1 MEEILQR
8 YAETPQIKQLISL
21 LKGEIN
27 ASPSGRLE
35 GLIGSQDAFVA
46 AAVFKQTNFNHL
58 FILSDKEE
66 AAYFHNNLTNLLK
79 TAVSPL
85 SMGEGLGVRHGNKD
99 VFFFPDSFKRP
110 QDFSELNNNNVLL
123 RTESVN
129 RLSNSTTNKELV
141 VSYPE
146 ALLEKV
152 VKAEALNEQTLRL
165 QVNEKLDIDFMI
177 DLLVEFEFERV
188 DFVYEPGQFS
198 IRGDIVD
205 VYSFGNEFP
214 YRVELFGNE
223 IESIRTFDPLTQLSQ
238 KRIASVTIVPNIQT
252 HFGNEKKTS
261 VLDVLPANTVIWIKD
276 EQLLKEI
283 FEQAIDKAKKIQPE
297 IRKHKIEH
305 PNHPLIEAD
314 AEDVFVKFE
323 EFEKQLSKFKVVHF
337 GRKPAVNSLSFGEGW
352 GEVVFH
358 SRPQPSFN
366 KNFDL
371 LLKNLHDNT
380 EAGYTNLIFAENP
393 KQIER
398 FYAIFEDLEKKSTSS
413 KISNPAVN
421 PSPLGEG
428 VRHGRT
434 DEVTVPPLSEGEGS
448 GVRWSPVHTGIH
460 HGFIDDDLKICFY
473 TDHQI
478 FNRYH
483 KYNLRQGFSKDK
495 AMLMKT
501 LRELKPGDYV
511 THIDHGVGVF
521 SGLEKIE
528 VAGQMQETV
537 RLIYAGNDILYVGI
551 QSLHKISK
559 YVGKEGESPRVNKL
573 GTDTWNNL
581 KKKTKKRIKEL
592 AFDLIQLYA
601 KRKAAKGFQFSPDGY
616 LQNELDASFMYEDT
630 PDQAK
635 ATEDVK
641 RDMEA
646 TSPMDR
652 LVCGDVGFG
661 KTEVA
666 IRAAF
671 KAATDGKQVAVLAP
685 TTILVM
691 QHAKTFKER
700 LADFPVEIE
709 YINRFKTAKEKKEIL
724 QKLAEGKINII
735 IGTHALLAK
744 NVKFKDLGLM
754 IVDEE
759 QKFGVG
765 AKETLKTIRANV
777 DTLTLT
783 ATPIPRTLSFSLM
796 GARDLSIINTPPPNR
811 QPITTEVHPLDPD
824 LIKEAIEYEVYR
836 GGQVFFVHNRV
847 RDIGEVKEM
856 LMKLVPSID
865 IGVAHGQMEGE
876 HLEEVITKFIN
887 REYDV
892 LLCTN
897 IIESGIDIPN
907 ANTIIINNAHQF
919 GLSDLHQLRGR
930 VGRSNK
936 HAFCY
941 LFAPPLSTLTNESR
955 QRLKTIEEFSDLG
968 SGFNIAM
975 RDMDIRGAG
984 NMLGAEQSGFIA
996 EIGYD
1001 VYQKI
1006 LDEAIRELKDSEF
1019 KELYKEELE
1028 RTHDYVRDCAIETDL
1043 EMLIP
1048 NEYVSNTTE
1057 RMLLYRDLNEIKDEE
1072 GLKKFEEQL
1081 HDRFGEVPAPV
1092 FELFDAMRLKWIATG
1107 LGMEQII
1114 LKGKTMRCYFVANK
1128 ESAFYSSSTF
1138 GKILQ
1143 YVQQHR
1149 AGVYLRETEKYL
1161 VLTFENVKTMKEA
1174 EERLEEVGRFGNE
1187 K

>member
-1 MEEILQR
+1 MSIEEILQC
-8 YAETPQIKQLISL
+8 YIQTPQLQQLTELLNRGLFNSPLHNGEGTRRADGADDLKNLFIS
-21 LKGEIN
+21 
-27 ASPSGRLE
+27 

-46 AAVFKQTNFNHL
+46 AAVFKETDFNHL
-58 FILSDKEE
+58 FVLSDKEE
-66 AAYFHNNLTNLLK
+66 AAYFQNNLKNLL
-79 TAVSPL
+79 
-85 SMGEGLGVRHGNKD
+85 RNKD
-99 VFFFPDSFKRP
+99 IFFFPDSFKRP
-110 QDFSELNNNNVLL
+110 QDYSELNNNNVLL
-123 RTESVN
+123 RTETVN
-129 RLSNSTTNKELV
+129 RLNNATTNKELV
-141 VSYPE
+141 VTYPE
-146 ALLEKV
+146 ALVEKV
-152 VKAEALNEQTLRL
+152 VKIEALNEQTLRL

-214 YRVELFGNE
+214 YRVELFGRE

-238 KRIASVTIVPNIQT
+238 KKIASVTIVPNIQT
-252 HFGNEKKTS
+252 HFSNDKKTS
-261 VLDVLPANTVIWIKD
+261 VLEVLPANTVIWIKD
-276 EQLLKEI
+276 AQMLMDI
-283 FEQAIDKAKKIQPE
+283 FEQAAEKAKKIQPDVKKN
-297 IRKHKIEH
+297 RMEH
-305 PNHPLIEAD
+305 PNHPLLEGEVEEVFLSYADFQKGLSRFRLIE
-314 AEDVFVKFE
+314 
-323 EFEKQLSKFKVVHF
+323 F
-337 GRKPAVNSLSFGEGW
+337 GRNPVYKAENTIAFRS
-352 GEVVFH
+352 H
-358 SRPQPSFN
+358 PQPSFN

-371 LLKNLHDNT
+371 LIKNLHENT
-380 EAGYTNLIFAENP
+380 AAGYINLIFAENP
-393 KQIER
+393 KQVER
-398 FYAIFEDLEKKSTSS
+398 FYAIFEDLKADVKF
-413 KISNPAVN
+413 A
-421 PSPLGEG
+421 
-428 VRHGRT
+428 
-434 DEVTVPPLSEGEGS
+434 
-448 GVRWSPVHTGIH
+448 PVHVGIH
-460 HGFIDDDLKICFY
+460 RGFIDEELKICFY

-495 AMLMKT
+495 ALLMKT

-528 VAGQMQETV
+528 VAGQLQETV

-559 YVGKEGESPRVNKL
+559 YIGKEGETPRVNKL
-573 GTDTWNNL
+573 GTETWSNL

-616 LQNELDASFMYEDT
+616 MQNELEASFMYEDT

-661 KTEVA
+661 KTEIA

-671 KAATDGKQVAVLAP
+671 KAVTDGKQVAVLAP

-700 LADFPVEIE
+700 LADFPVEID
-709 YINRFKTAKEKKEIL
+709 YLNRFKSTKEKKELLERI
-724 QKLAEGKINII
+724 AEGKVNIVV
-735 IGTHALLAK
+735 GTHALLGK

-754 IVDEE
+754 IIDEE

-765 AKETLKTIRANV
+765 AKETLKTMKTNV

-811 QPITTEVHPLDPD
+811 QPITTEVHPFDPD

-856 LMKLVPSID
+856 LMKLVPNID
-865 IGVAHGQMEGE
+865 IGVAHGQMEGDQ
-876 HLEEVITKFIN
+876 LEDIINKFIN
-887 REYDV
+887 REFDV
-892 LLCTN
+892 LLSTN

-941 LFAPPLSTLTNESR
+941 LFAPPLSTLSSESR

-984 NMLGAEQSGFIA
+984 NLLGAEQSGFIA

-1028 RTHDYVRDCAIETDL
+1028 RTRDYVRDCAIETDL

-1048 NEYVSNTTE
+1048 SDYVSNTTE
-1057 RMLLYRDLNEIKDEE
+1057 RMLLYRDLNEIKDEA

-1138 GKILQ
+1138 GKILE
-1143 YVQQHR
+1143 YVQMNR
-1149 AGVYLRETEKYL
+1149 VGVYLRETEKYL
-1161 VLTFENVKTMKEA
+1161 VLTFEQVKTMKEA
-1174 EERLEEVGRFGNE
+1174 EERLEDLE
-1187 K
+1187 KYVATVAK

>member
-1 MEEILQR
+1 MRPAGQCYFMTIEELLKR
-8 YAETPQIKQLISL
+8 YADTNQLKQLVQAL
-21 LKGEIN
+21 NEN
-27 ASPSGRLE
+27 SGAERPE
-35 GLIGSQDAFVA
+35 DVFVQGLTGSQDAFVA
-46 AAVFKQTNFNHL
+46 AATFKQTGFNHL
-58 FILSDKEE
+58 FVMGDKEE
-66 AAYFHNNLTNLLK
+66 AAYFQNNLKNI
-79 TAVSPL
+79 
-85 SMGEGLGVRHGNKD
+85 LGSKD
-99 VFFFPDSFKRP
+99 IFFFPDSFKRP
-110 QDFSELNNNNVLL
+110 GDYTELNNNNVLL
-123 RTESVN
+123 RTETVN
-129 RLSNSTTNKELV
+129 RLSNPNSKAELAV
-141 VSYPE
+141 TYPE

-152 VKAEALNEQTLRL
+152 VKQEVLNEQTLHL
-165 QVNEKLDIDFMI
+165 KVNEKLDVDFMI
-177 DLLVEFEFERV
+177 DLLVDFEFERV

-198 IRGDIVD
+198 IRGDIID
-205 VYSFGNEFP
+205 IFSFGNEYP
-214 YRVELFGNE
+214 YRVELFDEE
-223 IESIRTFDPLTQLSQ
+223 IESIRTFDPVTQLSV
-238 KRIASVTIVPNIQT
+238 KKIASVTIVPNIQT
-252 HFGNEKKTS
+252 HFGNDKKAS
-261 VLDVLPANTVIWIKD
+261 VLEVFTTNTLVWIKD
-276 EQLLKEI
+276 MQVLLDVFANSPE
-283 FEQAIDKAKKIQPE
+283 KAKKAQPA
-297 IRKHKIEH
+297 IIKNKIEH
-305 PNHPLIEAD
+305 PNHPLLE
-314 AEDVFVKFE
+314 
-323 EFEKQLSKFKVVHF
+323 
-337 GRKPAVNSLSFGEGW
+337 
-352 GEVVFH
+352 GEVDEILLTSADFLKGIANFRVVEFGSNSFFKAPVTVRFN

-366 KNFDL
+366 KNFEL
-371 LLKNLHDNT
+371 LIKNLQQNT
-380 EAGYTNLIFAENP
+380 QDEYTNLIFAENP
-393 KQIER
+393 KQVER
-398 FYAIFEDLEKKSTSS
+398 FYAIFEDLKAKVQW
-413 KISNPAVN
+413 A
-421 PSPLGEG
+421 
-428 VRHGRT
+428 
-434 DEVTVPPLSEGEGS
+434 
-448 GVRWSPVHTGIH
+448 PVHLGIH
-460 HGFIDDDLKICFY
+460 QGFLDDNLKVACY

-483 KYNLRQGFSKDK
+483 KYQLRQGFSRDK
-495 AMLMKT
+495 ALLMKT
-501 LRELKPGDYV
+501 LRELKPGDYI

-528 VAGQMQETV
+528 VNGQTQETV

-601 KRKAAKGFQFSPDGY
+601 KRKASKGVQFSKDGY
-616 LQNELDASFMYEDT
+616 LQNELEASFMYEDT

-646 TSPMDR
+646 TAPMDR

-666 IRAAF
+666 VRAAF
-671 KAATDGKQVAVLAP
+671 KAACDGKQVAVLVP
-685 TTILVM
+685 TTILAM
-691 QHAKTFKER
+691 QHYKVFKDR
-700 LADFPVEIE
+700 LADFPIEID
-709 YINRFKTAKEKKEIL
+709 YLNRFKTGKEKKQTLENL
-724 QKLAEGKINII
+724 ENGKTNIV
-735 IGTHALLAK
+735 IGTHGLVGK
-744 NVKFKDLGLM
+744 SVKFKDLGLM

-765 AKETLKTIRANV
+765 TKETLKTLRANV
-777 DTLTLT
+777 DSLTLT

-824 LIKEAIEYEVYR
+824 LIKEAIEYEIYR
-836 GGQVFFVHNRV
+836 GGQVYFVHNRV
-847 RDIGEVKEM
+847 RDIGEVKDM
-856 LMKLVPSID
+856 LLKIVPNIE

-876 HLEEVITKFIN
+876 HLENVIMKFIN
-887 REYDV
+887 REYDL

-897 IIESGIDIPN
+897 IIESGIDISN
-907 ANTIIINNAHQF
+907 ANTIIINNAHNF

-941 LFAPPLSTLTNESR
+941 LFAPPKSTLTQEAK
-955 QRLKTIEEFSDLG
+955 QRLKTIEEFSELG

-1006 LDEAIRELKDSEF
+1006 LDEAIRELKETDF

-1048 NEYVSNTTE
+1048 SDYVSNTTE
-1057 RMLLYRDLNEIKDEE
+1057 RMLLYRDLNEIKDEA
-1072 GLKKFEEQL
+1072 GLEKFEAEL
-1081 HDRFGEVPAPV
+1081 NDRFGEVPKPV
-1092 FELFDAMRLKWIATG
+1092 FELFDAMRLKWLATG

-1114 LKGKTMRCYFVANK
+1114 LKGKQLRCYFVANK
-1128 ESAFYSSSTF
+1128 DSTF
-1138 GKILQ
+1138 YNSTVFSRILDF
-1143 YVQQHR
+1143 VQNHR
-1149 AGVYLRETEKYL
+1149 HGVHLRETEKYL
-1161 VLTFENVKTMKEA
+1161 VLNFERTNSMKEA
-1174 EERLEEVGRFGNE
+1174 DE
-1187 K
+1187 KLKQLNAWVYNKA

>member
-1 MEEILQR
+1 MTINDAIQH
-8 YAETPQIKQLISL
+8 YIVTPQLRQLTEL
-21 LKGEIN
+21 LKNDTGTFLVN
-27 ASPSGRLE
+27 
-35 GLIGSQDAFVA
+35 GLTGSQDAFVA
-46 AAVFKQTNFNHL
+46 ASVFKLTDFNHFFVL
-58 FILSDKEE
+58 GDKEE
-66 AAYFHNNLTNLLK
+66 AAYFHNNLKSLLN
-79 TAVSPL
+79 
-85 SMGEGLGVRHGNKD
+85 NKE

-123 RTESVN
+123 RTETIN
-129 RLSNSTTNKELV
+129 RLSNSITNKELV

-146 ALLEKV
+146 ALLEKI

-165 QVNEKLDIDFMI
+165 QVNEKLDLDFMI
-177 DLLVEFEFERV
+177 DLLVAFEFERV

-214 YRVELFGNE
+214 YRIELFGNE

-238 KRIASVTIVPNIQT
+238 KKIASITIVPNIQT

-261 VLDVLPANTVIWIKD
+261 VLNGLPANTVIWIKD

-283 FEQAIDKAKKIQPE
+283 FEQALDKAKKIQPE

-305 PNHPLIEAD
+305 PNHPLLETD
-314 AEDVFVKFE
+314 AEEVFVRFE
-323 EFEKQLSKFKVVHF
+323 EFEKQLSKFRVIHF
-337 GRKPAVNSLSFGEGW
+337 GRKERSGSPFGHQGAAK
-352 GEVVFH
+352 VVFR

-371 LLKNLHDNT
+371 LLKNLHDNNK
-380 EAGYTNLIFAENP
+380 AGYTNLIFAENP

-398 FYAIFEDLEKKSTSS
+398 FYAIFEDLEKKSPPN
-413 KISNPAVN
+413 KISNPAVSAPF
-421 PSPLGEG
+421 PSEKRLEDEAAVTPFPSERDGA
-428 VRHGRT
+428 GR
-434 DEVTVPPLSEGEGS
+434 LFI
-448 GVRWSPVHTGIH
+448 PVYVGIH
-460 HGFIDDDLKICFY
+460 QGFIDDDIKICFY

-483 KYNLRQGFSKDK
+483 KYHLRQGFSKDK

-528 VAGQMQETV
+528 VAGQIQETV

-601 KRKAAKGFQFSPDGY
+601 KRKASKGFQFSPDGY
-616 LQNELDASFMYEDT
+616 LQTELEASFMYEDT

-646 TSPMDR
+646 PYPMDR

-709 YINRFKTAKEKKEIL
+709 YLNRFRTVKEKKEIL

-765 AKETLKTIRANV
+765 AKETLKTLRANV

-856 LMKLVPSID
+856 LMKLVPNID
-865 IGVAHGQMEGE
+865 IGVAHGQMDGE

-975 RDMDIRGAG
+975 RDLDIRGAG

-1028 RTHDYVRDCAIETDL
+1028 RTRDYVRDCAIETDL

-1048 NEYVSNTTE
+1048 SEYVSNTTE
-1057 RMLLYRDLNEIKDEE
+1057 RMLLYRDLNEVKDEE

-1081 HDRFGEVPAPV
+1081 RDRFGEVPAPV
-1092 FELFDAMRLKWIATG
+1092 YELFDAMRLKWIATG

-1114 LKGKTMRCYFVANK
+1114 LKGKTMRCYFIANK

-1143 YVQQHR
+1143 YVQRHR
-1149 AGVYLRETEKYL
+1149 TGVYLRETEKYL

-1174 EERLEEVGRFGNE
+1174 EERLEDIQNSV
-1187 K
+1187 

>member
-1 MEEILQR
+1 MRPTGQLYFMTIEELLQR
-8 YAETPQIKQLISL
+8 YGASEQVKQLVQAL
-21 LKGEIN
+21 NTEQ
-27 ASPSGRLE
+27 SGDTANDVFLQ
-35 GLIGSQDAFVA
+35 GLTGSQDAFIA
-46 AAVFKQTNFNHL
+46 AAAFKETGFNHL
-58 FILSDKEE
+58 FVLGDKEE
-66 AAYFHNNLTNLLK
+66 AAYFQNNLKNI
-79 TAVSPL
+79 
-85 SMGEGLGVRHGNKD
+85 LGSKD
-99 VFFFPDSFKRP
+99 IFFFPDSFKRP
-110 QDFSELNNNNVLL
+110 ADYTELNNNNVLL
-123 RTESVN
+123 RTETVN
-129 RLSNSTTNKELV
+129 RLSNPNSKAELA

-152 VKAEALNEQTLRL
+152 VKQEVLNEQTLHL
-165 QVNEKLDIDFMI
+165 KVNEKLDVDFMI
-177 DLLVEFEFERV
+177 DLLVDFEFERV

-198 IRGDIVD
+198 IRGDIID
-205 VYSFGNEFP
+205 IFSFGNEYP
-214 YRVELFGNE
+214 YRVELFDKE
-223 IESIRTFDPLTQLSQ
+223 IESIRTFDPVTQLSV
-238 KRIASVTIVPNIQT
+238 KKIASVTIVPNIQT
-252 HFGNEKKTS
+252 HFGNDKKAS
-261 VLDVLPANTVIWIKD
+261 VLEVFTQNTVVWIKD
-276 EQLLKEI
+276 MQVLLDVFANSPE
-283 FEQAIDKAKKIQPE
+283 KAKKAQPA
-297 IRKHKIEH
+297 IIKNKIEH
-305 PNHPLIEAD
+305 PNHPLLE
-314 AEDVFVKFE
+314 
-323 EFEKQLSKFKVVHF
+323 
-337 GRKPAVNSLSFGEGW
+337 
-352 GEVVFH
+352 GEVDDILLKSADFLRGIANFRVVEFGSSSFFKAPVTIRFN

-366 KNFDL
+366 KNFEL
-371 LLKNLHDNT
+371 LIKNLQQNT
-380 EAGYTNLIFAENP
+380 TDGYPNLIFAENP
-393 KQIER
+393 KQVER
-398 FYAIFEDLEKKSTSS
+398 FYAIFEDLKAKVQWT
-413 KISNPAVN
+413 
-421 PSPLGEG
+421 
-428 VRHGRT
+428 
-434 DEVTVPPLSEGEGS
+434 
-448 GVRWSPVHTGIH
+448 PVHLGIH
-460 HGFIDDDLKICFY
+460 QGFLDDTLKVACY

-483 KYNLRQGFSKDK
+483 KYQLRQGFSRDK
-495 AMLMKT
+495 ALLMKT
-501 LRELKPGDYV
+501 LRELKPGDYI

-528 VAGQMQETV
+528 VNGQMQETV
-537 RLIYAGNDILYVGI
+537 RLIYAGNDIMYVGI

-601 KRKAAKGFQFSPDGY
+601 KRKASKGFQFTKDGY
-616 LQNELDASFMYEDT
+616 LQNELEASFMYEDT

-646 TSPMDR
+646 TAPMDR

-666 IRAAF
+666 VRAAF
-671 KAATDGKQVAVLAP
+671 KAACDGKQVAVLVP
-685 TTILVM
+685 TTILAM
-691 QHAKTFKER
+691 QHYKVFKER
-700 LADFPVEIE
+700 LSDFPIE
-709 YINRFKTAKEKKEIL
+709 VDYLNRFKTGKEKKQTLENL
-724 QKLAEGKINII
+724 ENGKTNIVV
-735 IGTHALLAK
+735 GTHGLVGK
-744 NVKFKDLGLM
+744 SVKFKDLGLM

-765 AKETLKTIRANV
+765 TKETLKTLRANV
-777 DTLTLT
+777 DSLTLT

-811 QPITTEVHPLDPD
+811 QPITTEVHPVDPD
-824 LIKEAIEYEVYR
+824 LIKEAIEYEIYR
-836 GGQVFFVHNRV
+836 GGQVYFVHNRV
-847 RDIGEVKEM
+847 RDIGEVKDM
-856 LMKLVPSID
+856 LLKIVPNIE

-876 HLEEVITKFIN
+876 QLETVILKFIN
-887 REYDV
+887 REYDL

-907 ANTIIINNAHQF
+907 ANTIIINNAQNF

-941 LFAPPLSTLTNESR
+941 LFAPPKSTLTQEAK
-955 QRLKTIEEFSDLG
+955 QRLKTIEEFSELG

-1006 LDEAIRELKDSEF
+1006 LDEAIRELKETDF

-1048 NEYVSNTTE
+1048 SDYVSNTTE
-1057 RMLLYRDLNEIKDEE
+1057 RMLLYRDLNEIKDES
-1072 GLKKFEEQL
+1072 GLEKFETEL
-1081 HDRFGEVPAPV
+1081 NDRFGDVPKPV
-1092 FELFDAMRLKWIATG
+1092 YELFDAMRLKWLATG

-1114 LKGKTMRCYFVANK
+1114 LKGKQLRCYFVTNK
-1128 ESAFYSSSTF
+1128 ESTFYKSTVF
-1138 GKILQ
+1138 GKILEF
-1143 YVQQHR
+1143 VQHNR
-1149 AGVYLRETEKYL
+1149 HGVHLRETEKYL
-1161 VLTFENVKTMKEA
+1161 VLNFERIGSMKEA
-1174 EERLEEVGRFGNE
+1174 EEKLKQLNGFVY
-1187 K
+1187 

>member
-1 MEEILQR
+1 MTLEDLLKL
-8 YAETPQIKQLISL
+8 YTDSPSVKQLAEL
-21 LKGEIN
+21 LNKGDSTRDIHL
-27 ASPSGRLE
+27 G

-46 AAVFKQTNFNHL
+46 SAIFKQTPFNHFFL
-58 FILSDKEE
+58 LSDKEE
-66 AAYFHNNLTNLLK
+66 AAYFQNNLKNLLQ
-79 TAVSPL
+79 
-85 SMGEGLGVRHGNKD
+85 GKD
-99 VFFFPDSFKRP
+99 IFFFPDSFKRP
-110 QDFSELNNNNVLL
+110 QDFSEVNNNNVLL
-123 RTESVN
+123 RTETVN
-129 RLSNSTTNKELV
+129 RLSNPTSRAEMA

-146 ALLEKV
+146 AMFEKV
-152 VKAEALNEQTLRL
+152 VKQEVLNEQTLRL
-165 QVNEKLDIDFMI
+165 QVNEKLDVDFMI
-177 DLLVEFEFERV
+177 DLLVDFEFERV

-198 IRGDIVD
+198 IRGDIID
-205 VYSFGNEFP
+205 IYSFGNEYP
-214 YRVELFGNE
+214 YRVELFDEE
-223 IESIRTFDPLTQLSQ
+223 IESIRTFDPVTQLSV
-238 KRIASVTIVPNIQT
+238 KKIASVTIVPNIQT
-252 HFGNEKKTS
+252 HFSNDKKTS
-261 VLDVLPANTVIWIKD
+261 VLDVFSSNTVIWIKD
-276 EQLLKEI
+276 MQMLTDA
-283 FEQAIDKAKKIQPE
+283 FESAIAKAKKIQPD
-297 IRKHKIEH
+297 IKKKRLEH
-305 PNHPLIEAD
+305 PHHPLLEGEV
-314 AEDVFVKFE
+314 EDVFLSTA
-323 EFEKQLSKFKVVHF
+323 EFLKGIAPFRVIEF
-337 GRKPAVNSLSFGEGW
+337 GRNSFFKAE
-352 GEVVFH
+352 ETIRFQAK
-358 SRPQPSFN
+358 PQPSFN
-366 KNFDL
+366 KNFEL
-371 LLKNLHDNT
+371 LIRNLNENT
-380 EAGYTNLIFAENP
+380 ANGYTNFILAENP

-398 FYAIFEDLEKKSTSS
+398 FYAIFEDLQQNASSALRASSSIEKNKNNVAEDGSLLSH
-413 KISNPAVN
+413 
-421 PSPLGEG
+421 GEES
-428 VRHGRT
+428 R
-434 DEVTVPPLSEGEGS
+434 
-448 GVRWSPVHTGIH
+448 VRWTALPAGIH
-460 HGFIDDDLKICFY
+460 QGFIDDELKIACY

-483 KYNLRQGFSKDK
+483 KYNLRQGFSRDK
-495 AMLMKT
+495 ALLLKT

-528 VAGQMQETV
+528 VGGQTQEAV

-559 YVGKEGESPRVNKL
+559 YVGKEGEGPRVNKL
-573 GTDTWNNL
+573 GTETWGNL

-601 KRKAAKGFQFSPDGY
+601 KRKAAKGYAYTHDSY
-616 LQNELDASFMYEDT
+616 LQNELEASFMYEDT

-641 RDMEA
+641 HDMEQL
-646 TSPMDR
+646 SPMDR

-666 IRAAF
+666 VRAAF
-671 KAATDGKQVAVLAP
+671 KAACDGKQVAMLAP

-691 QHAKTFKER
+691 QHYKTFKER
-700 LADFPVEIE
+700 LSDFPVEID
-709 YINRFKTAKEKKEIL
+709 YVNRFKSGKERKETM
-724 QKLAEGKINII
+724 QRLAEGKTNII
-735 IGTHALLAK
+735 IGTHGLVGK
-744 NVKFKDLGLM
+744 NVKFKDLGLL

-765 AKETLKTIRANV
+765 TKETLKNLRANV
-777 DTLTLT
+777 DSLTLT

-796 GARDLSIINTPPPNR
+796 GARDLSLINTPPPNR

-824 LIKEAIEYEVYR
+824 LIREAIEYEVYR
-836 GGQVFFVHNRV
+836 GGQVFFIHNRV

-856 LMKLVPSID
+856 LLKIVPNVE
-865 IGVAHGQMEGE
+865 IGVAHGQMEGD
-876 HLEEVITKFIN
+876 HLEEVIMKFIN

-892 LLCTN
+892 LLSTN

-955 QRLKTIEEFSDLG
+955 QRLKTIEEFSELG

-984 NMLGAEQSGFIA
+984 NMLGGEQSGFIA

-1006 LDEAIRELKDSEF
+1006 LDEAVRELKESDF
-1019 KELYKEELE
+1019 KDLYKEELE
-1028 RTHDYVRDCAIETDL
+1028 RTHDFVRDCAIETDL

-1048 NEYVSNTTE
+1048 SEYVSNTTE
-1057 RMLLYRDLNEIKDEE
+1057 RMLLYRDLNEIKEE
-1072 GLKKFEEQL
+1072 AGLKQFEEQL
-1081 HDRFGEVPAPV
+1081 SDRFGEVPAPV

-1114 LKGKTMRCYFVANK
+1114 LKGKTLRCYFVANK
-1128 ESAFYSSSTF
+1128 DSTFYSSSVF
-1138 GKILQ
+1138 NKILD
-1143 YVQQHR
+1143 YVQLGRQ
-1149 AGVYLRETEKYL
+1149 GIYLRETERFL
-1161 VLTFENVKTMKEA
+1161 VLTFEGIRKMKEA
-1174 EERLEEVGRFGNE
+1174 EACLKEVKEYKGVVS
-1187 K
+1187 

>member
-1 MEEILQR
+1 MTIEEILDH
-8 YAETPQIKQLISL
+8 YFDTPQLRQLKEQ
-21 LKGEIN
+21 LKEDSKDIFV
-27 ASPSGRLE
+27 S

-46 AAVFKQTNFNHL
+46 AATFKQTDFNHL
-58 FILSDKEE
+58 FVLSDKEE
-66 AAYFHNNLTNLLK
+66 AAYFQNNLKSLL
-79 TAVSPL
+79 
-85 SMGEGLGVRHGNKD
+85 GNKD

-110 QDFSELNNNNVLL
+110 QDYSELNNNNVLL

-129 RLSNSTTNKELV
+129 RISNSTTNKELV
-141 VSYPE
+141 VTYPE
-146 ALLEKV
+146 ALIEKV

-165 QVNEKLDIDFMI
+165 QVNEKLDVDFMI

-238 KRIASVTIVPNIQT
+238 KKIASVTIVPNIQT
-252 HFGNEKKTS
+252 HFSNEKKTS
-261 VLDVLPANTVIWIKD
+261 VLEVLPPNTLIWIKD
-276 EQLLKEI
+276 AQLLMEV
-283 FEQAIDKAKKIQPE
+283 FAQCMEKAKKIQPS
-297 IRKHKIEH
+297 IKKNRVEH
-305 PNHPLIEAD
+305 PNHPLLEGEP
-314 AEDVFVKFE
+314 EDVFISHADFQKG
-323 EFEKQLSKFKVVHF
+323 LSRFRIIEF
-337 GRKPAVNSLSFGEGW
+337 GRNSVYKAENKIAFRS
-352 GEVVFH
+352 H
-358 SRPQPSFN
+358 PQPSFN

-371 LLKNLHDNT
+371 LIKNLHENT

-398 FYAIFEDLEKKSTSS
+398 FYAIFEDLDKKSA
-413 KISNPAVN
+413 AV
-421 PSPLGEG
+421 SPL
-428 VRHGRT
+428 
-434 DEVTVPPLSEGEGS
+434 PSGEGS
-448 GVRWSPVHTGIH
+448 GEGLFTPVHIGIH
-460 HGFIDDDLKICFY
+460 QGFIDEELKICFY

-495 AMLMKT
+495 ALLMKT
-501 LRELKPGDYV
+501 LRELKPGDFV

-528 VAGQMQETV
+528 VAGQLQETV
-537 RLIYAGNDILYVGI
+537 RLIYAGNDIMYVGI

-573 GTDTWNNL
+573 GTETWSNL

-601 KRKAAKGFQFSPDGY
+601 KRKASKGFQFSPDGY
-616 LQNELDASFMYEDT
+616 MQNELEASFMYEDT

-661 KTEVA
+661 KTEIA

-700 LADFPVEIE
+700 LSDFPVEID
-709 YINRFKTAKEKKEIL
+709 YINRFKSTKEKKELLERI
-724 QKLAEGKINII
+724 ADGKVNIVV
-735 IGTHALLAK
+735 GTHALLGK
-744 NVKFKDLGLM
+744 SVKFKDLGLM
-754 IVDEE
+754 IIDEE

-765 AKETLKTIRANV
+765 AKETLKTIKANV

-847 RDIGEVKEM
+847 RDIGEVKDM
-856 LMKLVPSID
+856 LMKIVPNID
-865 IGVAHGQMEGE
+865 VGVAHGQMDGAQ
-876 HLEEVITKFIN
+876 LEEVLLKFVN

-897 IIESGIDIPN
+897 IIESGIDISN

-941 LFAPPLSTLTNESR
+941 LFAPPLSTLSNESK

-996 EIGYD
+996 EIGLD

-1006 LDEAIRELKDSEF
+1006 LDEAVRELKQTDF
-1019 KELYKEELE
+1019 KELYKEEFE
-1028 RTHDYVRDCAIETDL
+1028 RTNDYVRDCAIETDL

-1057 RMLLYRDLNEIKDEE
+1057 RMLLYREMNDIKDEE
-1072 GLKKFEEQL
+1072 GLKKFEDQL
-1081 HDRFGEVPAPV
+1081 HDRFGPVPESV
-1092 FELFDAMRLKWIATG
+1092 YELFEAMRMKWMATK

-1114 LKGKTMRCYFVANK
+1114 LKGKTMRCYFVANQ
-1128 ESAFYSSSTF
+1128 ESSFYKSTVF
-1138 GKILQ
+1138 SKIIE

-1149 AGVYLRETEKYL
+1149 TGIYLRETEKFL
-1161 VLTFENVKTMKEA
+1161 VLTFEGVKTMKEA
-1174 EERLEEVGRFGNE
+1174 EGRLESVSKFV
-1187 K
+1187 